1 MKCRGLLLVLPLL
14 CTLLVLSCNPR
25 EWFFRPNPNLT
36 LLVSHNAPGR
46 SGGSHYAASWSPDG
60 QVLYYLQ
67 TTEALYYLEAGGS
80 PWNATAT
87 GSPRRRLSEDEFSAL
102 GVSHD
107 GSKLGLVTRPARR
120 EHGELVILDLQTLRH
135 DTLRTGRTDILDVV
149 FGRKDTLRVF
159 YASAG
164 DGVRS
169 IRLDGTDDRPELP
182 TVRTYF
188 DLTPSDSVV
197 FVTKRG
203 YGPKVTVDPAG
214 KRLAGA
220 LDGRIA
226 PTDIWILDMQ
236 TGDTTWLNAKP
247 YYKSGL
253 SHPRWS
259 PDGSKLVFTAQ
270 RLTTGFI
277 KPAEGAELWMLEN
290 IPGD

>member
-1 MKCRGLLLVLPLL
+1 MRRRGFRLVLPLL
-14 CTLLVLSCNPR
+14 CILLVLSCDPR

-36 LLVSHNAPGR
+36 LLISYDVPGEQR
-46 SGGSHYAASWSPDG
+46 SLYASSWSPDG
-60 QVLYYLQ
+60 QVLYYLR
-67 TTEALYYLEAGGS
+67 TEEPLYYLEAGGS

-87 GSPRRRLSEDEFSAL
+87 GSPRRRLSEDEFCAL
-102 GVSHD
+102 DVSHD
-107 GSKLGLVTRPARR
+107 GSKLGLVTRPAWN
-120 EHGELVILDLQTLRH
+120 EYGELVILDLQTLRH

-149 FGRKDTLRVF
+149 FSRKDTLRIF
-159 YASAG
+159 YASAS

-182 TVRTYF
+182 TVRTHF

-197 FVTKRG
+197 FISKHG
-203 YGPKVTVDPAG
+203 YGPKPAVDPAG
-214 KRLAGA
+214 QRLAGT
-220 LDGRIA
+220 LDGRFGS
-226 PTDIWILDMQ
+226 TDIWILDMQ

-247 YYKSGL
+247 YYQSGL

-277 KPAEGAELWMLEN
+277 KPAGGAELWVLEN
-290 IPGD
+290 VPGD